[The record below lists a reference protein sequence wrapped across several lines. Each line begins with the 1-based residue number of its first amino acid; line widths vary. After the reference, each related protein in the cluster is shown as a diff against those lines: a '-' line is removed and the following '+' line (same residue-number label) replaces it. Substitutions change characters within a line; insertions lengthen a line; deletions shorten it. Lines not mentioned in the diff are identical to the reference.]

1 MRSFPEVLIRS
12 CVSFA
17 MAVFLGMG
25 PTGLPHMQ
33 SLHLKQTASR
43 ENPIEAFN
51 LERKLSRSGSIQT
64 LSLFSFPDAPRH
76 NHEHCAF
83 CSGHMYSQCAN
94 INEYVSCL
102 PALDI
107 DALHQETV
115 HISPQ
120 PVELATSARSPP
132 LQMSDRSADMTAG
145 NSPG

>member
-1 MRSFPEVLIRS
+1 MRTFPEVLIRL

-17 MAVFLGMG
+17 LAVFLGVG

-33 SLHLKQTASR
+33 LLHLKQTASR

-64 LSLFSFPDAPRH
+64 TSLFSFPDALRH

-83 CSGHMYSQCAN
+83 CSGHMYSQCAD
-94 INEYVSCL
+94 INECVPCL
-102 PALDI
+102 PVLDI
-107 DALHQETV
+107 DASHQETI

-120 PVELATSARSPP
+120 PAELTIRSRSPP
-132 LQMSDRSADMTAG
+132 FTNA
-145 NSPG
+145 